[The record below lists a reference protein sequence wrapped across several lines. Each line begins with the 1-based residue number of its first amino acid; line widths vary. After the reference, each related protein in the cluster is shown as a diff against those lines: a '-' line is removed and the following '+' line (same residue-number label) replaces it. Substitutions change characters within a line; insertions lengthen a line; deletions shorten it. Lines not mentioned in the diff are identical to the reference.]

1 MTSVPGFLRTQTT
14 GQPVL
19 RLVDLFEESTE
30 YKRSWYLPFNSLCF
44 VAAEDSADL
53 SWVDLP
59 EQKIRLF
66 YQEGS
71 AYFTTCNTPMQIRYT
86 KANLHYCIHFRF
98 ELFPG
103 VDLFSG
109 IHKRYIVKNK
119 KIIER
124 IAETFTLS
132 DPLKKN
138 VMAES
143 AALET
148 ALDFWPDQLPLN
160 IKEMEQF
167 SQLLEY
173 VKLNLNNQLGV
184 ARMAAFMG
192 WSEDYFLRKFH
203 KVFHTTP
210 KQYLVRELLAEILE
224 LLKDPNKSLKQ
235 IAEELKFSSEFNF
248 SRFVR
253 HYAGNS
259 PSELRRRYLYEVG
272 K

>member
-1 MTSVPGFLRTQTT
+1 MASSEGFFRTPTASQ
-14 GQPVL
+14 GVL
-19 RLVDLFEESTE
+19 RLVDLFTESTE
-30 YKRSWYLPFNSLCF
+30 YERSWCLPFNCLSF
-44 VAAEDSADL
+44 TAEENDSDP

-59 EQKIRLF
+59 EEKKRIF
-66 YQEGS
+66 YRRGT
-71 AYFTTCNTPMQIRYT
+71 AAFTSCNTPMRIRYT
-86 KANLHYCIHFRF
+86 KANLHYCIHFRY

-167 SQLLEY
+167 SRLLEY

>member
-1 MTSVPGFLRTQTT
+1 MTSAPGFWRTQTA

-30 YKRSWYLPFNSLCF
+30 YERVWCLPFNSLCF
-44 VAAEDSADL
+44 VAGENSSDP

-66 YQEGS
+66 YQKES
-71 AYFTTCNTPMQIRYT
+71 AYFTTCNTPMRIRYT

-109 IHKRYIVKNK
+109 IHKRYIINEK
-119 KIIER
+119 KIIEK

-148 ALDFWPDQLPLN
+148 ALGFWPDQLPLN

-167 SQLLEY
+167 TRLFEY
-173 VKLNLNNQLGV
+173 VRHNLNNQLGV
-184 ARMAAFMG
+184 AQMAAFMG

-203 KVFHTTP
+203 KVFSMTP

-224 LLKDPNKSLKQ
+224 LLKDPNKSIRQ

-259 PSELRRRYLYEVG
+259 PSELRRRNLF
-272 K
+272 